1 MESRTTGGGSPLVA
15 VEWNVYILEEL
26 DLPTIATKEEQ
37 LIMCACLMTQ
47 NTPCLFELE
56 YKLKV
61 TCMEPSMKVL
71 LLCRIVNNTMLL
83 VLYATFLLDIRLS

>member
-56 YKLKV
+56 YKVIV
-61 TCMEPSMKVL
+61 TCMELSMKIF
-71 LLCRIVNNTMLL
+71 LCRIVNNTMLP
-83 VLYATFLLDIRLS
+83 VLYATFLLNTRLS